1 MQTITVEHLRAVPA
15 HDREALINELSDK
28 EAMSLFYDWSFWA
41 RSLQREPEGLGKLG
55 KFVWMYLAGRGT
67 GKTRAF
73 AEWVREKVQHQGYRR
88 ISLVGA
94 AADEVRDIMIEG
106 ESGILSCSPPWFMP
120 DYEPSKKR
128 ITWPNG
134 AIASI
139 FYGTEPEKARG
150 AQSDLIWGDEVCKW
164 QYPEETYDNLMLG
177 LRLGRNPL
185 CAISTT
191 PKPIPIIKRLVKD
204 ENVIVVRESTYANIN
219 NLAHAFIQTI
229 IKRYEGTRLGRQEL
243 EAQILDDNPNAL
255 WKRGWIDAT
264 RIRYKDMPQLTRIV
278 IPIDPAVT
286 SKETSDDTGIIPCAE
301 GPAPAVDNVRNP
313 DMKHYYVLDDFTLKG
328 SPLDWAQRA
337 ITAYRKWSAD
347 RIIGETNNGGDL
359 VETNLRNVDKN
370 IPYAGVHASR
380 GKQTRAEPISALYE
394 QGRVHHVGMFSELE
408 DELCEHEFLPNQPSP
423 NRLDALV
430 WGISYLAG
438 IHSEILKPSA
448 VSAGRL
454 GL

>member
-1 MQTITVEHLRAVPA
+1 MQTVTVEHLRALPA
-15 HDREALINELSDK
+15 LEREDLIDRLNEDEAK
-28 EAMSLFYDWSFWA
+28 SLFYDWPFWA
-41 RSLQREPEGLGKLG
+41 RPLQLEPEGLGKLG
-55 KFVWMYLAGRGT
+55 KFIWMYLAGRGT
-67 GKTRAF
+67 GKTRTF
-73 AEWVREKVQHQGYRR
+73 AEWVIEKAQHGYRR

-106 ESGILSCSPPWFMP
+106 ESGIMSCSPPWFYP

-150 AQSDLIWGDEVCKW
+150 AQSDLIWGDELCKW
-164 QYPEETYDNLMLG
+164 KYPEETYDNLMLG
-177 LRLGRNPL
+177 LRLGPNPL
-185 CAISTT
+185 CGISTT

-204 ENVIVVRESTYANIN
+204 ENAIVIRESTYANID
-219 NLAHAFIQTI
+219 NLATAFIKTI
-229 IKRYEGTRLGRQEL
+229 IKKYEGTRLGRQEL
-243 EAQILDDNPNAL
+243 EAHILDDNPNAL
-255 WKRGWIDAT
+255 WKRGWIDTT
-264 RIRYKDMPQLTRIV
+264 RIRFRDMPALTRIV

-286 SKETSDDTGIIPCAE
+286 AKETSDDTGIIPVGE
-301 GPAPAVDNVRNP
+301 GPAPAVDGVRNT
-313 DMKHYYVLDDFTLKG
+313 DMQHYYVLDDFTLKG
-328 SPLDWAQRA
+328 SPLEWAQRA
-337 ITAYRKWSAD
+337 ITAYRKHSAD

-359 VETNLRNVDKN
+359 VESNLRNVDKN

-380 GKQTRAEPISALYE
+380 GKQTRAEPVSALYE
-394 QGRVHHVGMFSELE
+394 QGRVHHVGLFSELE

-438 IHSEILKPSA
+438 IKSN
-448 VSAGRL
+448 VVTAGQSL
-454 GL
+454 Y